1 MNMLQMSLTLW
12 MKEIRIGSWIIYW
25 LVRVFVPYEKIKSYR
40 NLNLKPDGEFFNMIG
55 FYNSFKD
62 KIITDKKTFK
72 KLFIILKM
80 RNTGDLNGL
89 FNFQD
94 TIILCEVFESRALIM
109 NKKYKNNPRRC
120 NSASTLMV
128 VSKKSK

>member
-1 MNMLQMSLTLW
+1 MT
-12 MKEIRIGSWIIYW
+12 
-25 LVRVFVPYEKIKSYR
+25 
-40 NLNLKPDGEFFNMIG
+40 G